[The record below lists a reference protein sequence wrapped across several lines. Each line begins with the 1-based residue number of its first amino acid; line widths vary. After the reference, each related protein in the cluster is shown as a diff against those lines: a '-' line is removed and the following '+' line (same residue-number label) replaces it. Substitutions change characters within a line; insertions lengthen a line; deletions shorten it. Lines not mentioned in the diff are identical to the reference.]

1 MLAELDLGPART
13 RTESSTPFRHV
24 DWALMFMTALLA
36 AAGIFA
42 LWSQQQARGKKPEV
56 LLNKQGIALALGALG
71 MFIIMSIDYRQ
82 LREYAHYI
90 YLAVCV
96 ALIAVRFV
104 GIAHGGAKAWF
115 KFGPLE
121 LQPSEL
127 AKVALVFMVA
137 TYAADDRGEKLPF
150 DRFVKSLLI
159 VGLPVA
165 IVFKLQKDLGTAST
179 MIAIAMGVLLMAKAP
194 VKHIALITAMTVI
207 TIVGLVHSGYY
218 AKYQQER
225 VTSFIVVNKNPD
237 SCARKTQKESDDI
250 QQICYARQAVTLGR
264 MTGAGFGKGL
274 ITGSGLVAVQDSDFI
289 FSAISEQFGL
299 IGAGAL
305 LLLYMLILLRCIR
318 IAQIASDHTGSLV
331 AVGAATLIAW
341 HVFENVG
348 MNIGI
353 TPATGIPLPLVS
365 YGGSSSIAFL
375 ALLGLVQNVH
385 MRRYVRE

>member
-1 MLAELDLGPART
+1 MLADLDLGPSRSRA
-13 RTESSTPFRHV
+13 ESSTPFRHV

-36 AAGIFA
+36 AAGIVA
-42 LWSQQQARGKKPEV
+42 LWSQQQALGKKPDV

-71 MFIIMSIDYRQ
+71 MFIIMSIDYRR
-82 LREYAHYI
+82 LRDFAHVF
-90 YLAVCV
+90 YLGICA
-96 ALIAVRFV
+96 ALVLVRFV
-104 GIAHGGAKAWF
+104 GVAHGGAKAWF

-127 AKVALVFMVA
+127 AKVTLVFMVA
-137 TYAADDRGEKLPF
+137 TYASNDLGEKLTF
-150 DRFVKSLLI
+150 DRFVRSLLI

-165 IVFKLQKDLGTAST
+165 IVFKLQRDLGTAST
-179 MIAIAMGVLLMAKAP
+179 MIAIAMGMLLMAKAP
-194 VKHIALITAMTVI
+194 AKHIALITVMSII
-207 TIVGLVHSGYY
+207 TIGSLVRSGYY
-218 AKYQQER
+218 DSYQKDR

-237 SCARKTQKESDDI
+237 TCARSTQKESDNI
-250 QQICYARQAVTLGR
+250 QQVCYARQAVTLGR
-264 MTGAGFGKGL
+264 MTGAGFGKGF
-274 ITGSGLVAVQDSDFI
+274 IAGSGLVAVQDSDFI
-289 FSAISEQFGL
+289 FSAIAEQFGL
-299 IGAGAL
+299 IGAGGL
-305 LLLYMLILLRCIR
+305 LILYLLILLRCIR

-353 TPATGIPLPLVS
+353 MPATGIPLPLVS

-385 MRRYVRE
+385 MRRYVRD